1 MVINEK
7 TASSILN
14 KSGIPGIS
22 WVINPY
28 TGCLHSC
35 VYCYATFMRRFTD
48 HSEPWGKFLDV
59 KVNAPELLQKELGRK
74 TVTGTVMLSS
84 VTDAYQYAEAKY
96 KITRRLLEILLD
108 HDVNVEILTKS
119 DLVTR
124 DIDLLKRFRNASVG
138 MSIMTADDRA
148 GRHFEPYAPTPS
160 KRLAALA
167 RLKDS
172 GIGTWAFISPYLP
185 GISDVEALFTKLRVI
200 ADETAIEAFNMRGA
214 CLQGIKKVLKQH
226 FPRILPG
233 WEMQASDSSYWDH
246 IELLGN
252 VNAKKNGISFSGLY
266 RH

>member
-14 KSGIPGIS
+14 RSGIPGIS

-35 VYCYATFMRRFTD
+35 VYCYARFMRRFTG

-59 KVNAPELLQKELGRK
+59 KVNAPELLEKELRRK

-124 DIDLLKRFRNASVG
+124 DIDLLKRFRSASVG
-138 MSIMTADDRA
+138 ISIMTADDRSA
-148 GRHFEPYAPTPS
+148 RLFEPYAPPPS

-167 RLKDS
+167 KLKDS

-185 GISDVEALFTKLRVI
+185 GISDVEALLKKLKGI

-214 CLQGIKKVLKQH
+214 CLQGVKKVMKQH
-226 FPRILPG
+226 YPDMLSG
-233 WEMQASDSSYWDH
+233 WEMQASDSRYWDH
-246 IELLGN
+246 IEFLGRKH
-252 VNAKKNGISFSGLY
+252 AHMNGISFSGLY

>member
-1 MVINEK
+1 MTITERS
-7 TASSILN
+7 ASSILN

-22 WVINPY
+22 WAINPY

-35 VYCYATFMRRFTD
+35 VYCYATFMRRFTG
-48 HSEPWGKFLDV
+48 HSEPWGRFLDI
-59 KVNAPELLQKELGRK
+59 KINAPELLEKKLKRK

-96 KITRRLLEILLD
+96 RITRRLLEILLD
-108 HDVNVEILTKS
+108 HDVNIEILTKS

-138 MSIMTADDRA
+138 LSIMTTNDRA
-148 GRHFEPYAPTPS
+148 GRHFEPCAPLPS

-185 GISDVEALFTKLRVI
+185 GISDVEKLFMKLSRI

-214 CLQGIKKVLKQH
+214 CLLGVKQVMKRH
-226 FPRILPG
+226 YPDMLSG
-233 WEMQASDSSYWDH
+233 WEMQASDSRYWDH
-246 IELLGN
+246 IELLGK
-252 VNAKKNGISFSGLY
+252 VNAGKNGISFSGLY

>member
-35 VYCYATFMRRFTD
+35 VYCYATFMRRFTG

-59 KVNAPELLQKELGRK
+59 KVNAPELLEKELRRK

-96 KITRRLLEILLD
+96 RITRRLLEILLD
-108 HDVNVEILTKS
+108 HDVNVEILTKC
-119 DLVTR
+119 DLITR
-124 DIDLLKRFRNASVG
+124 DTDLLKRFRNASVG
-138 MSIMTADDRA
+138 ISIMTADDRSA
-148 GRHFEPYAPTPS
+148 RLFEPYAPPPS

-167 RLKDS
+167 KLKDS

-185 GISDVEALFTKLRVI
+185 GISDVEALFTKLRRI

-214 CLQGIKKVLKQH
+214 CLQGVKKVMKQH
-226 FPRILPG
+226 YPDMLSG
-233 WEMQASDSSYWDH
+233 WEMQASDIRYWDH
-246 IELLGN
+246 IEFLGRKH
-252 VNAKKNGISFSGLY
+252 AHMNGISFSGLY